1 MPPEEPLP
9 TLSPR
14 ALNRAVL
21 ARQLLLD
28 RMDGSIPEALQRICG
43 IQAQYAPSIYVGLR
57 ARLRGL
63 TLDDVTA
70 ALESRSA
77 VQGTLMRET
86 IHVVARADFW
96 PLAAAVRQ
104 ERRRWFLGVRITGRD
119 EAAQRR
125 AELADQLVVLAA
137 RTRDLLSGGPMRR
150 TDLLRELGIDARL
163 WSGVGL
169 WVDLVRVPPSG
180 TWQRRR
186 ADLYGLAD
194 QWLGPIGDPT
204 MDDEKQGQRLLVS
217 RYLSAFGPAS
227 RKDVQGFTGLPLPTV
242 DAIVADLP
250 LRRLRTETGEPLLDV
265 LDGPLPSPDTPAP
278 VRFLPTYDATLLVHA
293 RRTQI
298 LPERLRPLV
307 FSSTSPQSVPTF
319 LVDGQVAGRW
329 RFTGGRIEV
338 TPFDPLPA
346 KARAAVD
353 DEAERLAAFHQG

>member
-1 MPPEEPLP
+1 VPPEQPAPILG
-9 TLSPR
+9 PR

-28 RMDGSIPEALQRICG
+28 RLDGSVPEALQRICG
-43 IQAQYAPSIYVGLR
+43 IQAQYAPSTYLGLWS
-57 ARLRGL
+57 RLQGL
-63 TLDDVTA
+63 TVGDVTA
-70 ALESRSA
+70 ALENRTA

-86 IHVVARADFW
+86 IHVVARADFR

-104 ERRRWFLGVRITGRD
+104 ERRRWFLGVRVTGRL

-125 AELADQLVVLAA
+125 AELADRLAALAA
-137 RTRDLLSGGPMRR
+137 RTRELLSGGPMRR
-150 TDLLRELGIDARL
+150 ADLLRELGIDAPL
-163 WSGVGL
+163 WSGVAL

-194 QWLGPIGDPT
+194 QWLGPPDDGAG
-204 MDDEKQGQRLLVS
+204 DDEMHGRRLLVS

-227 RKDVQGFTGLPLPTV
+227 RRDVQIFTGLPLPTV
-242 DAIVADLP
+242 DAVVADLP

-265 LDGPLPSPDTPAP
+265 LDAPLPDPDTPAP

-293 RRTQI
+293 RRAQI
-298 LPERLRPLV
+298 LPEPFRPLV
-307 FSSTSPQSVPTF
+307 FSSANPQSVPTF

-329 RFTGGRIEV
+329 RFAGGRIEV
-338 TPFDPLPA
+338 TPFAELPA
-346 KARAAVD
+346 RARAAVD
-353 DEAERLAAFHQG
+353 DEAERLAAFHQE